1 MKRKLSI
8 FIIIVIIAVGVWFV
22 LSSQL
27 SEKEDVGLANPASV
41 FCVNNGGRLE
51 IRTDSNG
58 GQAGFCVFK
67 DNTECDEWTYFR
79 GECKMGEQ
87 KNNGIACT
95 QEAKLCPDG
104 SAVGRTGPNCEF
116 ALCPDISAI
125 NKSGINGTVTLSP
138 VCPVERIP
146 PDPNCAPKPYA
157 TPINILKT
165 GSTKIIKTIQ
175 SDLKGIF
182 SVDLSPGV
190 YTLQAQGGNVLPR
203 CPLVSVEVKSGQ
215 YTNVDI
221 SCDTGIR

>member
-1 MKRKLSI
+1 MKRKLFI
-8 FIIIVIIAVGVWFV
+8 LIIIVIIAGGIWFV
-22 LSSQL
+22 VSGQL
-27 SEKEDVGLANPASV
+27 FKKGDVGLANPASV
-41 FCVNNGGRLE
+41 FCVDNGGRLD
-51 IRTDSNG
+51 IRNDSNG
-58 GQAGFCVFK
+58 GQEGFCVFK
-67 DNTECDEWTYFR
+67 DNTECDEWVYFR

-116 ALCPDISAI
+116 ALCPNVSTS
-125 NKSGINGTVTLSP
+125 NKNGINGTVTLSP

-157 TPINILKT
+157 TSINIMKA
-165 GSTKIIKTIQ
+165 GSTGIIKTIQ
-175 SDLKGIF
+175 SDSNGTF
-182 SVDLSPGV
+182 SVNLSPGV

-203 CPLVSVEVKSGQ
+203 CPLVSVEVKSER
-215 YTNVDI
+215 YTNTEI